1 MDAVQLN
8 QEAISL
14 DWTKGT
20 GGHTLSTTKSYVED
34 GDAPMDTGGVKP
46 GHKLGGIS
54 ISPHEVRR
62 AAAEA
67 ALLRCV
73 WLPS

>member
-1 MDAVQLN
+1 MDVVQLN
-8 QEAISL
+8 QEAVSL

-20 GGHTLSTTKSYVED
+20 GGHTLSGTKSYVED
-34 GDAPMDTGGVKP
+34 GDVPMDIGGVKT

-54 ISPHEVRR
+54 ISPHEARR

-73 WLPS
+73 WLSS